1 MTLVVLWNVG
11 TLLLAIAS
19 KNEYDRCMAEEGFNL
34 CFDFSGPILVVML
47 AVDAVGALIAA
58 LVHWLRVRRARPTD

>member
-19 KNEYDRCMAEEGFNL
+19 KNEYDLCMAEEGFNL
-34 CFDFSGPILVVML
+34 CFDFSGRSSSSWWRWMR
-47 AVDAVGALIAA
+47 
-58 LVHWLRVRRARPTD
+58 WLR